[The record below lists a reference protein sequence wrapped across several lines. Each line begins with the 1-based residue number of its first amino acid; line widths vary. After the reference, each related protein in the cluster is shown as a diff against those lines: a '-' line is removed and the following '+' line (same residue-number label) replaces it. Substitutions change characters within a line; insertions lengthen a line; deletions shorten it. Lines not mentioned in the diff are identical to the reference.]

1 MLKFFNR
8 LEKTR
13 NFVLFLFA
21 ILMVLGLVL
30 FYTPVRNQY
39 QADLT
44 HSTETAA
51 SVGGEK
57 ISVGEVVRQKE
68 NYSRF
73 GRGQTIASKMILD
86 GLIGS
91 RIARIEAE
99 RLGLTASDP
108 EVAAEIRKQNK
119 PEEGKPFDQA
129 IYTSKASSSSS
140 ATSRATS
147 KGYATT
153 SARKNFMPF

>member
-39 QADLT
+39 QTDLT

-51 SVGGEK
+51 SVSGEK
-57 ISVGEVVRQKE
+57 ITVGEIVRQKE

-73 GRGQTIASKMILD
+73 GRGQTIASKMVLD

-91 RIARIEAE
+91 RISRIEAE

-119 PEEGKPFDQA
+119 PEEGKAFDQA
-129 IYTSKASSSSS
+129 IYEQ
-140 ATSRATS
+140 
-147 KGYATT
+147 
-153 SARKNFMPF
+153 

>member
-39 QADLT
+39 QANLT
-44 HSTETAA
+44 HSEETAA
-51 SVGGEK
+51 SVSGAK
-57 ISVGEVVRQKE
+57 ITVGEIVLQKE

-73 GRGQTIASKMILD
+73 MRGQTTPTKTILD
-86 GLIGS
+86 GLIDG
-91 RIARIEAE
+91 RIRRLEAD
-99 RLGLTASDP
+99 RLGLTA
-108 EVAAEIRKQNK
+108 
-119 PEEGKPFDQA
+119 
-129 IYTSKASSSSS
+129 
-140 ATSRATS
+140 
-147 KGYATT
+147 
-153 SARKNFMPF
+153 

>member
-13 NFVLFLFA
+13 NFVLFIFA

-39 QADLT
+39 QANLT

-51 SVGGEK
+51 SVSGET
-57 ISVGEVVRQKE
+57 ISVGEVVRRKE
-68 NYSRF
+68 SYSQF
-73 GRGQTIASKMILD
+73 GRGQTMPAKTILD
-86 GLIGS
+86 GLISS
-91 RIARIEAE
+91 RITRIEAD
-99 RLGLTASDP
+99 RLGLTASDA

-119 PEEGKPFDQA
+119 SQDGKPFDQA
-129 IYTSKASSSSS
+129 IYEQNVMDQFGTIANYEQSV
-140 ATSRATS
+140 RDDI
-147 KGYATT
+147 
-153 SARKNFMPF
+153 SARKLD